1 MALTEQQN
9 HLQQVIQQ
17 QQGLLQELQ
26 TLNTQV
32 NQKQNMATKL
42 QGIIEYLNGI
52 GVTLPEPEVG
62 VEGEG
67 GDETAS
73 VTPEVD
79 PPAAPPAA

>member
-32 NQKQNMATKL
+32 NNKQNMATKL

-67 GDETAS
+67 GEDSSA
-73 VTPEVD
+73 VTPEAD
-79 PPAAPPAA
+79 TSAT